1 MRSTLT
7 YLALGAVLTM
17 NTAFA
22 TVIYD
27 APNVTLTGVPN
38 SLQSLT
44 IALGSVPAAW
54 NTLKFSVASFAQTG
68 GTNDAVPGSW
78 AVLGSSSSATFPL
91 IARLNSGDPFPSAAA
106 FGSGSMVFWGFGLG
120 SGDGN
125 FFAPLELGAPFDNYH
140 GWVHIDIQGTSTAT
154 PTITILEWAYGD
166 AGERLAMGQLPEP
179 GTAAAMGLGLAIVL
193 AISLQRRKF
202 QHTRLRAE

>member
-17 NTAFA
+17 STAFA

-120 SGDGN
+120 S
-125 FFAPLELGAPFDNYH
+125 PFDNYH